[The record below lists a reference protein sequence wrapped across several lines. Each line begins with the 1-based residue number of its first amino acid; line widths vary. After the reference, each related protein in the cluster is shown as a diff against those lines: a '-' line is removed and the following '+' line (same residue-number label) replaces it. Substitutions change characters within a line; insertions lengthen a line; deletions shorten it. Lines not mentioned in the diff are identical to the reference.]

1 MLLRKAI
8 KRFWDDNHGYVIAM
22 TLISLPLLLGFSL
35 LIIDVGRTGNLH
47 TDLQNAVDAMALAGA
62 RELDGRD
69 DAIDRANTAIE
80 ALANS
85 AAFGGGGTGMKLGS
99 YKPVIYDA
107 AKVGDSDDS
116 NTVEVHFLKSIP
128 AQDDDEIDLGTMETF
143 DSNEASYAYVVAK
156 PQEMTPI
163 FPIPVIPHPDKTR
176 PITADE
182 VDRVAINVSADAVAV
197 YRMAACDIAPI
208 FICNPFENVGKSA
221 NQAFAD
227 GDFHGALISMHL
239 PSNQGDPAG
248 PGNFGFLEVPDGKG
262 AADLRE
268 YFAGSGAPMCINR
281 STTVTTKPGNTGS
294 VEEAINTRF
303 DMFEGGAV
311 PGNVEAGPPAVN
323 VRKGAQK
330 KGKGAAT
337 CDAKPTLSID
347 PVTDKVMAFPD
358 DATYLVNNAT
368 SGARVGNGD
377 WNLSDYWQTN
387 YGESLPPGL
396 SGSPQPSRYE
406 VYLYEIAN
414 GYHEKPS
421 IGGESGS
428 ALCYK
433 KNNENKDPPSFPD
446 RRITVAALVDCDAQG
461 AINGK
466 KDLDVAAFAK
476 VFLTRP
482 VKTHNN
488 LAKGTA
494 TIPFQYNAI
503 DIEIVDITGF
513 GGRGSMEE
521 YLREEAELVR

>member
-8 KRFWDDNHGYVIAM
+8 KRFLDDNRGYVIAL
-22 TLISLPLLLGFSL
+22 TLISMPLLLGFSL

-47 TDLQNAVDAMALAGA
+47 TDLQNAVDAMALSGA

-69 DAIDRANTAIE
+69 DAITRADAAIE

-85 AAFGGGGTGMKLGS
+85 AAFGGGGTGMSLGS
-99 YKPVIYDA
+99 HITVTYDA
-107 AKVGDSDDS
+107 GNDPGS
-116 NTVEVHFLKSIP
+116 TVTVTYLKEIP
-128 AQDDDEIDLGTMETF
+128 ADDDDPIEGSMITTDP
-143 DSNEASYAYVVAK
+143 NEASYAWVVAK
-156 PQEMTPI
+156 PQAMTTI
-163 FPIPVIPHPDKTR
+163 FPVPVGLNRDT
-176 PITADE
+176 
-182 VDRVAINVSADAVAV
+182 INVSADAVAV

-208 FICNPFENVGKSA
+208 FICNPFEDAGKSA

-323 VRKGAQK
+323 VRKGAQN

-347 PVTDKVMAFPD
+347 PVTDKLMAFPD
-358 DATYLVNNAT
+358 DTTYLVNNAT

-377 WNLSDYWQTN
+377 WNLSNYWQTN
-387 YGESLPPGL
+387 YGESLPPAL

-433 KNNENKDPPSFPD
+433 KNNQNKDPPSFPD

-466 KDLDVAAFAK
+466 KDLDIAAFAK

-482 VKTHNN
+482 VKTQNN